1 VPHAPAELVRA
12 TGLVKRFGDRIAV
25 NRVGLAVAG
34 GECLAVLG
42 PNGAGK
48 STLLRMIATL
58 LRPEGGEVEVCGH
71 PLPAR
76 ANRARA
82 EIGYLGHDPMVYLDL
97 TARQNLELYADL
109 FGLDDARDRVDRGLD
124 RVGLLARSFDP
135 VRTFS
140 RGMAQRLGLARAL
153 LHEPRVLL
161 LDEPYSGLDAAGAR
175 LLDAVLGDLG
185 ADRAAIIVTHEVE
198 PEREQRVL
206 DGILGA
212 PVPRDVLLVAKAGA
226 IYAYLLAVE
235 VVAVPVMALFFIRN
249 PDPVDLLLIGV
260 VCLIAN
266 VGIAVLGSLLAVL
279 ALFARARELLLPV
292 LFLHSLLPVVIAAAG
307 ATHAVAAGTNDLAE
321 YRGYCLFLAVYAVI
335 FGLVAYATYEH
346 VFDD

>member
-1 VPHAPAELVRA
+1 MTGAPAELVRA
-12 TGLVKRFGDRIAV
+12 TGLVKRFGDRTAV
-25 NRVGLAVAG
+25 NRVGLSVAG

-198 PEREQRVL
+198 RGVALAGSVLVMRAGRTVLRESL
-206 DGILGA
+206 AGADGPA
-212 PVPRDVLLVAKAGA
+212 FRRRYEELVA
-226 IYAYLLAVE
+226 
-235 VVAVPVMALFFIRN
+235 
-249 PDPVDLLLIGV
+249 
-260 VCLIAN
+260 
-266 VGIAVLGSLLAVL
+266 
-279 ALFARARELLLPV
+279 
-292 LFLHSLLPVVIAAAG
+292 
-307 ATHAVAAGTNDLAE
+307 
-321 YRGYCLFLAVYAVI
+321 
-335 FGLVAYATYEH
+335 
-346 VFDD
+346 